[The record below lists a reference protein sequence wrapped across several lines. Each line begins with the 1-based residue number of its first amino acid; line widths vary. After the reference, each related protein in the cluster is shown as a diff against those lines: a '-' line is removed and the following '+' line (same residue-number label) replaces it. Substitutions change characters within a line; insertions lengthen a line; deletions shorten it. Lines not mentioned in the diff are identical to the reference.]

1 MNVTTWLVLAGAVL
15 VLFVLLGILFAKQ
28 YRKVGPNEA
37 LIISG
42 RRKTITLADGTR
54 RKVGYRVRLGGGTFV
69 RPFVEKAD
77 VLPMEVIPL
86 SIRTPEVL
94 TRGGVP
100 ILADATAQVKIDS
113 SEGSIHT
120 AAEQFL
126 GLGKDGI
133 RDVAVQILEGRTR
146 EVIGTMT
153 VEEIYRG
160 RAEFN
165 QKVIEAVCGDFGRM
179 GLTLLSFALREFSDT
194 QGYLDALSKPVISAA
209 KREAAVAEAESQKE
223 AIIRSSQARKEGEV
237 ARLQSEA
244 LIAKAQW
251 DNEVKKAESLVSVN
265 SKKAQADFS
274 YELERHRLGQDL
286 KREEAKVRI
295 VEKEQAIKIEDL
307 EIERRE
313 KELESNVVKPS
324 DARKYQ
330 IKAEAEAEEYR
341 LQAEA
346 RGKAEAAKL
355 EGAAE
360 ASRIRDKGAAEA
372 ESMTKKAAAMSQYN
386 EAAVLEMYINV
397 LPEVVK
403 AVSEP
408 LSKIDK
414 IVVVNSDKDL
424 GGSKVTGQ
432 IAQVLSQVPEVIQA
446 LTGAD
451 LKRFLKDKLSPEE
464 KPAK

>member
-1 MNVTTWLVLAGAVL
+1 MNLVTGLILAGVVVAVL
-15 VLFVLLGILFAKQ
+15 IIIGFVFAKQ

-42 RRKTITLADGTR
+42 RKKSITLPDGTH
-54 RKVGYRVRLGGGTFV
+54 RKVGYRVRLGGGTFI
-69 RPFVEKAD
+69 RPFVEKVD

-113 SEGSIHT
+113 SEWAIHV

-126 GLGKDGI
+126 GLGKEGI
-133 RDVAVQILEGRTR
+133 RDVAVQILEGRMR

-160 RAEFN
+160 RADFN
-165 QKVIEAVCGDFGRM
+165 HKVSDAVRADIARM
-179 GLTLLSFALREFSDT
+179 GLALLSFALREFSDT
-194 QGYLDALSKPVISAA
+194 QGYIDALSKPLISAA

-223 AIIRSSQARKEGEV
+223 AIIKSSQARKEGEV
-237 ARLQSEA
+237 ARLQAEA

-251 DNEVKKAESLVSVN
+251 DNEAKKAESLTFVN
-265 SKKAQADFS
+265 QKKAQADFS

-286 KREEAKVRI
+286 KREESKVKM
-295 VEKEQAIKIEDL
+295 VEKEQSIKIEEL
-307 EIERRE
+307 EIQRRE
-313 KELESNVVKPS
+313 KELEANVLKPS

-330 IKAEAEAEEYR
+330 IKAEAEAEEFR
-341 LQAEA
+341 IQAEA
-346 RGKAEAAKL
+346 RGKAEALKL
-355 EGAAE
+355 EGQ
-360 ASRIRDKGAAEA
+360 AEA
-372 ESMTKKAAAMSQYN
+372 ERIKDKGVAEAEAMARKAAAMSQYN
-386 EAAVLEMYINV
+386 EAAVLEMYMKV

-414 IVVVNSDKDL
+414 IVMVSADKEL
-424 GGSKVTGQ
+424 GTAKVSAQ
-432 IAQVLSQVPEVIQA
+432 VAQVLSQVPEVVQA

-451 LKRFLKDKLSPEE
+451 LKKYLKDKLSAGE